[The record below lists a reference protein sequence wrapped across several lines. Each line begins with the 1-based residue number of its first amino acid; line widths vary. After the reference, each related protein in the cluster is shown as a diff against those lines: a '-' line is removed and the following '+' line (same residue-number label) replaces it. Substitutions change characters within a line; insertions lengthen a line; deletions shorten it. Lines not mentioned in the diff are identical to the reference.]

1 MARVTT
7 FEPKGQAAACPLCS
21 QQNMQHTYSI
31 LIDGG
36 YFTKIY
42 RSNQQVAPTAEDVIR
57 VTDRIRTSPE
67 FHGKELLRIYYYDA
81 PPLQTKIINP
91 ISKAQ
96 IDLGNSDLA
105 KRAQR
110 LHTCLS
116 QAPDFALRLGELK
129 QNTWAVKPK
138 VWPPDKAASQASITL
153 NASDIKPDIKQKG
166 VDLRIGMDIACM
178 AIRKNVHTIVL
189 ITGDSD
195 MVPALK
201 LARREGL
208 RVYCVQMDAQHI
220 TDELKIHSDRIIQI
234 STAP

>member
-1 MARVTT
+1 MR
-7 FEPKGQAAACPLCS
+7 
-21 QQNMQHTYSI
+21 HTYSI

-42 RSNQQVAPTAEDVIR
+42 NSNQKVYPTAADVIR
-57 VTDRIRTSPE
+57 VTDCIRNTE
-67 FHGKELLRIYYYDA
+67 ELRDKELMRIYYYDA
-81 PPLQTKIINP
+81 PPLQHIITNP

-96 IDLGNSDLA
+96 INLGNSDLA

-110 LHTCLS
+110 LHASLS
-116 QAPDFALRLGELK
+116 LAPDFALRLGELK
-129 QNTWAVKPK
+129 QNTWTVKSG
-138 VWPPDKAASQASITL
+138 VWPADKAASQASITL
-153 NASDIKPDIKQKG
+153 GADDIKPDIKQKG

-208 RVYCVQMDAQHI
+208 RVYCVQMDARNL
-220 TDELKIHSDRIIQI
+220 TDELKIHSDRILSV
-234 STAP
+234 STAL

>member
-1 MARVTT
+1 
-7 FEPKGQAAACPLCS
+7 
-21 QQNMQHTYSI
+21 MQHTYSI

-36 YFTKIY
+36 YFSKIY
-42 RSNQQVAPTAEDVIR
+42 SSKRNAYPTAADVMR
-57 VTDRIRTSPE
+57 VTDRIQQTPD
-67 FHGKELLRIYYYDA
+67 FLNKELLRIYYYDA
-81 PPLQTKIINP
+81 PPLQTKITNP

-110 LHTCLS
+110 LHATLS
-116 QAPDFALRLGELK
+116 QSPDFALRLGELK

-138 VWPPDKAASQASITL
+138 VWPSDKAPSQNSVILTAD
-153 NASDIKPDIKQKG
+153 DIKPDIKQKG

-178 AIRKNVHTIVL
+178 AIRKNVQTIVL

-208 RVYCVQMDAQHI
+208 RVYCVQMDTQHI
-220 TDELKIHSDRIIQI
+220 TDELKIHSDRILPID
-234 STAP
+234 TAP

>member
-1 MARVTT
+1 
-7 FEPKGQAAACPLCS
+7 
-21 QQNMQHTYSI
+21 MQHTYSI

-42 RSNQQVAPTAEDVIR
+42 NSNQQAYPTAEDVIR
-57 VTDRIRTSPE
+57 VTDRIRNTPE

-110 LHTCLS
+110 LHTSLS

-129 QNTWAVKPK
+129 QNTWAVKPI
-138 VWPPDKAASQASITL
+138 VWPKSNAASQTSITL
-153 NASDIKPDIKQKG
+153 NANDIKPDIKQKG

-178 AIRKNVHTIVL
+178 AIRQNVHTIVL

-208 RVYCVQMDAQHI
+208 RVYCVQMDTQHI

-234 STAP
+234 NTAP